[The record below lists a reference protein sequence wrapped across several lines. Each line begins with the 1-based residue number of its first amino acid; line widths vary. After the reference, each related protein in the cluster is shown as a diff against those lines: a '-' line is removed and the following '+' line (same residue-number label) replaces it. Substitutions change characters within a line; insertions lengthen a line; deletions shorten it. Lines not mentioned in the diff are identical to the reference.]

1 MSTPDLS
8 PAAQRVQAA
17 LQALRLECQV
27 VELPASTRT
36 APEAA
41 AAVGCSV
48 GQIVKSLI
56 FRGKESGRAVLALV
70 SGANRVNEGTLS
82 GLLGEP
88 VSKADADFVREQTG
102 YAIGGVPPLAHAHP
116 ILTFIDEDL
125 LQYEEIWA
133 AAGTPNAVFRLHPA
147 DLQRMTDGQVVKVI

>member
-1 MSTPDLS
+1 MSAELS
-8 PAAQRVQAA
+8 PPARRVQEA
-17 LQALRLECQV
+17 LHALGLTCQV

-56 FRGKESGRAVLALV
+56 FRGQQSGQAVLALV
-70 SGANRVNEGTLS
+70 SGANRVNEQTLTA
-82 GLLGEP
+82 LLGEP
-88 VSKADADFVREQTG
+88 VGKADADFVREQTG
-102 YAIGGVPPLAHAHP
+102 FAIGGVPPLAHAHP
-116 ILTFIDEDL
+116 LRTFIDEDL

-133 AAGTPNAVFRLHPA
+133 AAGTPNAVFCFRSA
-147 DLQRMTDGQVVKVI
+147 DLLRMTGGQVTQVK

>member
-1 MSTPDLS
+1 MNPDLS

-17 LQALRLECQV
+17 LQALDLDCQV

-41 AAVGCSV
+41 AAVGCNV

-70 SGANRVNEGTLS
+70 SGANRVNEGTLAE
-82 GLLGEP
+82 LLGEP
-88 VSKADADFVREQTG
+88 VGKADADFVREQTG
-102 YAIGGVPPLAHAHP
+102 FAIGGVAPLAHAHP

-133 AAGTPNAVFRLHPA
+133 AAGTPNAVFRLHSA
-147 DLQRMTDGQVVKVI
+147 DLPHMTGGQVVQVV